1 MKKIFIKLK
10 ENEFQKSKLVE
21 IFENMIFVKKA
32 KYWEIEIFT
41 KSTRRDINIIKNL
54 VKINHIEVI
63 DVDKI
68 DWVIRNQSNDYGVE
82 TYFFFYF
89 SGN

>member
-41 KSTRRDINIIKNL
+41 KS
-54 VKINHIEVI
+54 
-63 DVDKI
+63 
-68 DWVIRNQSNDYGVE
+68 IRSHQEKSTGDSFTIVLRNSCAQKRSK
-82 TYFFFYF
+82 TWF
-89 SGN
+89 SIVVLKTPIF